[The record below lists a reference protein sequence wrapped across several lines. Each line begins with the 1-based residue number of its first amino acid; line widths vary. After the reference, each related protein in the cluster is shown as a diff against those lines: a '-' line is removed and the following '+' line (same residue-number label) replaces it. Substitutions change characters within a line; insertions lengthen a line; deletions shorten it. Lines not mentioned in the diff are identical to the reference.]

1 MELICDDDFK
11 GVSSKADLQKQ
22 LDFKTT
28 AKEESSGLEGV
39 WAGSPHSLV
48 LVCYCWQWGP
58 PQDNSLPRNAA
69 WQWTHDPHSGVCS
82 VLAPWVGPRAH
93 VSQGL
98 HSVLGLSSDFG
109 QVTSL
114 LASVST
120 FRIRKVC
127 RADP

>member
-1 MELICDDDFK
+1 MLFR
-11 GVSSKADLQKQ
+11 S
-22 LDFKTT
+22 TP
-28 AKEESSGLEGV
+28 KEESSGLEGV

-98 HSVLGLSSDFG
+98 HSVLGTCYFNYLGIGGRRRGRQRMQWLDGITNSMDMSLSELRELVMD
-109 QVTSL
+109 
-114 LASVST
+114 
-120 FRIRKVC
+120 RE
-127 RADP
+127 AD